1 MAQAFLQEL
10 TSFWEQETTWGW
22 GTLVLP
28 MSLESIK
35 SGIWVSIAHQWST
48 CSAFH
53 KLLGS
58 LLSGFEPQVPSKD
71 CVKGMI
77 SSYSCCYWETVEL
90 LGGGA

>member
-1 MAQAFLQEL
+1 MGLGDSGA
-10 TSFWEQETTWGW
+10 SH
-22 GTLVLP
+22 V
-28 MSLESIK
+28 
-35 SGIWVSIAHQWST
+35 SGIYQIWNSGEHSSPVEHMLSI
-48 CSAFH
+48 H

-58 LLSGFEPQVPSKD
+58 LLSGCEPQVPSKD